1 MNKSVLQH
9 YLLIVVLSS
18 ILIWSCIVRIGVP
31 FIVPNNELDRV
42 AGWNWLF
49 WIGVFAF
56 GGFLFAQVQEQLQ
69 KLEAERPVL
78 IDDILRWAK
87 VSKVVG
93 LLLHA
98 TGAIGV
104 GMLWVFGREG
114 DGVFFSLLAVG
125 FSGFSVIDYGRK
137 LSATVRPKSNKK
149 VSERLLQRF
158 HSLGVG
164 PDADTV
170 MARDRRHPVLYL
182 RSFDEET
189 YRASV
194 SGRFGKYFHALHQA
208 QSSDGFYLLSTKRV
222 EKKLFLGPYRSR
234 SLRRS
239 LLGSQRSMF
248 DEQLVF
254 AEFMDLIGP
263 YIAIGRPNE
272 IFSNMDLGAA
282 KKYVSD
288 ADWQNVVIEW
298 LTNSA
303 AVILDVGTSKG
314 FLWEVEQVT
323 RISNPKKL
331 LLILP
336 WQQQDYDSFLEA
348 TIRLFPKRLPS
359 IRPPSRLLTFKMNW
373 EPLILHRPSD
383 DVSLEGTL
391 RPFVQQNG
399 FILKRAQ

>member
-1 MNKSVLQH
+1 
-9 YLLIVVLSS
+9 
-18 ILIWSCIVRIGVP
+18 
-31 FIVPNNELDRV
+31 LDRV
-42 AGWNWLF
+42 TGWSWVF
-49 WIGVFAF
+49 WIGAFAF

-69 KLEAERPVL
+69 KLEVERPAV

-87 VSKVVG
+87 VSKLVG

-98 TGAIGV
+98 IGAIGV
-104 GMLWVFGREG
+104 GILWAFGREG
-114 DGVFFSLLAVG
+114 GSTFFFLLAVG
-125 FSGFSVIDYGRK
+125 FSGFSVLDYGRK
-137 LSATVRPKSNKK
+137 LSATVRPKPNKN

-170 MARDRRHPVLYL
+170 MATDRRRPVLYL

-189 YRASV
+189 YRACV
-194 SGRFGKYFHALHQA
+194 PGRFGKYFHGLHQV

-222 EKKLFLGPYRSR
+222 EKKLLLGPYRSR
-234 SLRRS
+234 SLRRN
-239 LLGSQRSMF
+239 LVGSHRSVF

-272 IFSNMDLGAA
+272 VFSNMDLGAA
-282 KKYVSD
+282 KKYVDD
-288 ADWQNVVIEW
+288 ADWQNVVMEW
-298 LTNSA
+298 LMNSA

-314 FLWEVEQVT
+314 FLWEIEQVT
-323 RISNPKKL
+323 TLSNPKKI

-336 WQQQDYDSFLEA
+336 WQQQDYDSFLQA
-348 TIRLFPKRLPS
+348 TMHLFPRRLPS
-359 IRPPSRLLTFKMNW
+359 VRPPSRLLTFQANW
-373 EPLILHRPSD
+373 EPLILHRPSND
-383 DVSLEGTL
+383 ISLEGAL

-399 FILKRAQ
+399 FILKRTQ